1 MIDMGRKKK
10 LPQIEVR
17 TAPNGYS
24 LAIEGHKQEYFYFS
38 PDKLLE
44 GIMVHIGLKMTDQL
58 NMENVKDFLTTAIEW
73 HDAEKRI
80 KEIDRL
86 KAALSAMTSKRN
98 GLARQM
104 RDERARYISLY
115 NDLTIIRDAAKPST
129 DNMLKELTD
138 TIAKRHRQMPAL
150 TYERLG
156 VDSGDSGDVI
166 PDDDDEE
173 TDESATTGE

>member
-1 MIDMGRKKK
+1 M
-10 LPQIEVR
+10 Q
-17 TAPNGYS
+17 NGYV
-24 LAIEGHKQEYFYFS
+24 LTFDGARHEFMYFT
-38 PDKLLE
+38 PEKLLE
-44 GIMVHIGLKMTDQL
+44 GFMMHIGLKMTDQL

-115 NDLTIIRDAAKPST
+115 NDLTIIRDASKPSF
-129 DNMLKELTD
+129 DNMLKELSD
-138 TIAKRHRQMPAL
+138 TIVKRHRKMPEL

-156 VDSGDSGDVI
+156 VDSGDII
-166 PDDDDEE
+166 PDDDDE
-173 TDESATTGE
+173 DEGDTATTGE

>member
-1 MIDMGRKKK
+1 M
-10 LPQIEVR
+10 
-17 TAPNGYS
+17 ANGYT
-24 LAIEGHKQEYFYFS
+24 LNIEGHRQEYMYFS

-44 GIMVHIGLKMTDQL
+44 GFMMHIGLKMTEQL
-58 NMENVKDFLTTAIEW
+58 NMENVTDFLATAINW
-73 HDAEKRI
+73 SDAEKRI

-86 KAALSAMTSKRN
+86 KTALSSMTSKRN

-115 NDLTIIRDAAKPST
+115 NDLTIIRNAAKPST
-129 DNMLKELTD
+129 DDMLRELTE
-138 TIAKRHRQMPAL
+138 TIMKRHRQMPTL

-156 VDSGDSGDVI
+156 VDSGDVI

-173 TDESATTGE
+173 TVDSATDGE

>member
-1 MIDMGRKKK
+1 MIMGRRKK
-10 LPQIEVR
+10 LPMIEVH
-17 TAPNGYS
+17 TVANGYS
-24 LAIEGHKQEYFYFS
+24 LTIEGHKQEYFYFT
-38 PDKLLE
+38 PEKLLE
-44 GIMVHIGLKMTDQL
+44 GFMMHIGLKMTDQL

-129 DNMLKELTD
+129 DSMLKELTD

-156 VDSGDSGDVI
+156 DVI

>member
-1 MIDMGRKKK
+1 M
-10 LPQIEVR
+10 Q
-17 TAPNGYS
+17 NGYV
-24 LAIEGHKQEYFYFS
+24 LMFDGARHEFMYFS
-38 PDKLLE
+38 PEKLLE
-44 GIMVHIGLKMTDQL
+44 GFMMHIGLNMTDQL
-58 NMENVKDFLTTAIEW
+58 NMENVKDFLTTAIDW

-115 NDLTIIRDAAKPST
+115 NDLTIIRDAAKPSF
-129 DNMLKELTD
+129 DNMLKELSD
-138 TIAKRHRQMPAL
+138 TIVKRHRKMPEL

-156 VDSGDSGDVI
+156 VDSGDII
-166 PDDDDEE
+166 PDDDDE
-173 TDESATTGE
+173 DEGDTATTGE

>member
-1 MIDMGRKKK
+1 M
-10 LPQIEVR
+10 
-17 TAPNGYS
+17 ANGYS
-24 LAIEGHKQEYFYFS
+24 LTIEGHRQEYMYFT
-38 PDKLLE
+38 PEKLLE
-44 GIMVHIGLKMTDQL
+44 GFMMHIGLKMTDQL
-58 NMENVKDFLTTAIEW
+58 NMENVKDFLTIAIEW

-86 KAALSAMTSKRN
+86 RAALSAMTSKRN

-115 NDLTIIRDAAKPST
+115 NDLTIIRDAAKPSI
-129 DNMLKELTD
+129 DSMLKELTD

-156 VDSGDSGDVI
+156 VDSGDVI

>member
-1 MIDMGRKKK
+1 MIMGRRKK
-10 LPQIEVR
+10 LPKIELHTV
-17 TAPNGYS
+17 ANGYS
-24 LAIEGHKQEYFYFS
+24 LTIEGHRQEYMYFT
-38 PDKLLE
+38 PEKLLE
-44 GIMVHIGLKMTDQL
+44 GFMMHIGLKMTDQL
-58 NMENVKDFLTTAIEW
+58 NMDNVKDFLTTAIEW

-86 KAALSAMTSKRN
+86 KSALSAMTSKRN

-129 DNMLKELTD
+129 DDMLKELTD

-156 VDSGDSGDVI
+156 VDSGDVI

-173 TDESATTGE
+173 TDEPATTGE

>member
-1 MIDMGRKKK
+1 MGRRKK
-10 LPQIEVR
+10 LPKIEVH
-17 TAPNGYS
+17 TVTNGYS
-24 LAIEGHKQEYFYFS
+24 LTIEGVKQEYFYFT
-38 PDKLLE
+38 PEKLLE
-44 GIMVHIGLKMTDQL
+44 GFMMHIGLKMTDQL
-58 NMENVKDFLTTAIEW
+58 NMENVRDFLTTAIEW

-156 VDSGDSGDVI
+156 VDVI

>member
-1 MIDMGRKKK
+1 M
-10 LPQIEVR
+10 Q
-17 TAPNGYS
+17 NGYV
-24 LAIEGHKQEYFYFS
+24 LMFDGARHEFMYFT
-38 PDKLLE
+38 PEKLLE
-44 GIMVHIGLKMTDQL
+44 GFMMHIGLNMTDQL
-58 NMENVKDFLTTAIEW
+58 NMDNVKDFLTTAIEW

-115 NDLTIIRDAAKPST
+115 NDMTIIRDAAKPSF
-129 DNMLKELTD
+129 DNMLKELSD
-138 TIAKRHRQMPAL
+138 TIVKRHRKMPEL

-156 VDSGDSGDVI
+156 VDSGDII
-166 PDDDDEE
+166 PDDDDE
-173 TDESATTGE
+173 DEGDTATTGE